1 MRKEHIE
8 YLREILKMGS
18 ITAAANNLNITPQA
32 LSASVKTLENEI
44 GMQILDRSSQ
54 GVIYTPEGIRFLNT
68 AIAFFEEIE
77 EIKKIKGEEQLT
89 VQLNIIKGFSSH
101 FAIDLIKGINV
112 ANDNVKLDLNIQDV
126 EILGQQLQNKE
137 INHFMVAKPKYNGR
151 FFPDETDNNLNDNH
165 SIENGEISRLCCLVP
180 KAMPIYNLKSISVK
194 TASKYPVSFLK
205 TNYEDSASIRY
216 VLNEITNFDNEVIID
231 NIIEHKM
238 NILLG
243 KRIGFDFINEISEW
257 NSYDSMIKII
267 PLKENITLNLCIAT
281 RKGEKDELLEA
292 ILKNA
297 IFN

>member
-165 SIENGEISRLCCLVP
+165 PIENGEISRLCCLVP